1 MLPVKLTAEE
11 YEECEEGSNG
21 ICSACGEFRYGDTE
35 PDAEDYPCDSCGK
48 NKVVGMMNAM
58 IDGLIEIVEIS
69 EVK

>member
-1 MLPVKLTAEE
+1 MLTVKLTEEE
-11 YEECEEGSNG
+11 YRECEEGSNG

-58 IDGLIEIVEIS
+58 IDGLIEIVEGGG
-69 EVK
+69 